1 MTRRRCLLMTGLA
14 ALTACGLA
22 GCTAGGPL
30 TARRTTLGTLKAD
43 VARLE
48 GQNQQYRAKIA
59 QLEAD
64 TQRLGEQLAQEREF
78 SGELAARLDDA
89 RALLARQ
96 GAPDEELARL
106 RPRDSIERVSPHPG
120 RTARRKPPFAQIGS
134 GAYPIASPNEEDLP
148 NPDDLEEIEPE
159 DSRSALPTRD
169 ETSLR
174 WLPVATGLSE
184 PGAKRR

>member
-64 TQRLGEQLAQEREF
+64 TRRLGEQLAQEREF

-89 RALLARQ
+89 RAL
-96 GAPDEELARL
+96 LARL